1 MVDFP
6 GGPEAENLRSQCR
19 GHRFQSLVRGTRPH
33 VPQLKSSHAA
43 TKNPACL
50 NVPQLRPGPTET
62 KRNKNT
68 CGSQYVDTGQ
78 FLFPAL
84 QFSLKRPLAM
94 SPVSP
99 ELRLCRYYCWRLKHF
114 SLLTEFAATQSSDLS
129 FTPKVTPL
137 SPRSLPWPLTL
148 EPRQTG
154 LGSPPRMRASI
165 PQLVTQQLLAWCWS
179 VSPRRGEAP

>member
-1 MVDFP
+1 MP
-6 GGPEAENLRSQCR
+6 GTQVPIPGQ
-19 GHRFQSLVRGTRPH
+19 GTRPH

-99 ELRLCRYYCWRLKHF
+99 ELRLCRYYCWHLKHF
-114 SLLTEFAATQSSDLS
+114 SLLTDFAATQSSDLS
-129 FTPKVTPL
+129 CTPTVTPL

-154 LGSPPRMRASI
+154 LGSPPRMGASI
-165 PQLVTQQLLAWCWS
+165 PQLVVTQQLLAWCWS
-179 VSPRRGEAP
+179 VSPTRGEAP